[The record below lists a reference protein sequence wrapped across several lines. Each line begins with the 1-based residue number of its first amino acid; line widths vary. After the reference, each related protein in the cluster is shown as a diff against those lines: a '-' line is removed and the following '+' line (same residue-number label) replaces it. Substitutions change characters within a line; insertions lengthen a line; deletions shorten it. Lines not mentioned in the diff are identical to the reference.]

1 MNYVV
6 HPYMIQAILEGVL
19 KSSQPGSHLKIT
31 KLFFFY
37 SLHDWIGNVSAPHF
51 IIGDR
56 RDQKVVQILPSTD
69 SHHFTIKKLED
80 W

>member
-31 KLFFFY
+31 KHFFF
-37 SLHDWIGNVSAPHF
+37 F
-51 IIGDR
+51 
-56 RDQKVVQILPSTD
+56 
-69 SHHFTIKKLED
+69 FTPFMTGLGMFQHPIS
-80 W
+80 

>member
-31 KLFFFY
+31 KHFFFF
-37 SLHDWIGNVSAPHF
+37 L
-51 IIGDR
+51 
-56 RDQKVVQILPSTD
+56 LPS
-69 SHHFTIKKLED
+69 
-80 W
+80 